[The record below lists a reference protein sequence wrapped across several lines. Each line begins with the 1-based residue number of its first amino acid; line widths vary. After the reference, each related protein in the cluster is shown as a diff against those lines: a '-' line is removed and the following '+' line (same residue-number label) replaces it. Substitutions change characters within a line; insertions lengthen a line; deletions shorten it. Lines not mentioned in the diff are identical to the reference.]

1 MKKTFSEIRFEKS
14 RKRLSEALSQ
24 LERTIKQKLH
34 ETIIQSKMINVS
46 SDTDDESQLKV
57 KIVEQLAII
66 ENLNSEINNLQKE
79 LENAGIEI
87 EFLNERN
94 KLVINKMS
102 ELRNQSIKI
111 TQEIEFDL
119 MKIEELIKSE

>member
-1 MKKTFSEIRFEKS
+1 MIFPK
-14 RKRLSEALSQ
+14 
-24 LERTIKQKLH
+24 IKQKLH

-94 KLVINKMS
+94 K
-102 ELRNQSIKI
+102 Q
-111 TQEIEFDL
+111 
-119 MKIEELIKSE
+119 